1 MESGTLPPPTMSLH
15 PNDSMQQIPS
25 SDSPMNQFSDIFSS
39 RPSLQSNN
47 KTNKRKLDEFV
58 DPSSTDFDSSPSLK
72 PQKTDQ
78 SESERSLSRTE
89 NRKKF
94 FVKNEQNLCLSLF
107 FALALSNGPL
117 PQPPSSTPSRNSNDN
132 GPSSFDFDPPSNNNN
147 NNNNNTGRTTPNPSL
162 LTQQTP
168 PPPSLQHQQS
178 LPPLPPSSYMPMSP
192 RNQYTITSDNPFL
205 QANNQVFV
213 FTTQLANEAADAVLK
228 TEYPNIIEYHKSLP
242 STTSYLTVS
251 EVFIF

>member
-1 MESGTLPPPTMSLH
+1 VNQKDHSVEQKIVRNSSL
-15 PNDSMQQIPS
+15 
-25 SDSPMNQFSDIFSS
+25 
-39 RPSLQSNN
+39 
-47 KTNKRKLDEFV
+47 KTNKIYA
-58 DPSSTDFDSSPSLK
+58 
-72 PQKTDQ
+72 
-78 SESERSLSRTE
+78 
-89 NRKKF
+89 
-94 FVKNEQNLCLSLF
+94 CLFF

-132 GPSSFDFDPPSNNNN
+132 GPSSFDFDPPSNNNNN